1 MRYDKVVYFVSV
13 SKSFDTATGDYTAEI
28 VNRDARAA
36 SIMDTQADTLKLIYG
51 DIRQGSFTI
60 QLQNHYTDSFDYIE
74 YDGKKYNVD
83 YRRKLRTKETFI
95 VSEVQ

>member
-13 SKSFDTATGDYTAEI
+13 SKTYDTATGDYTAKI
-28 VNRDARAA
+28 VNRAARAA
-36 SIMDTQADTLKLIYG
+36 SIMDTQADTLKPIYG

-83 YRRKLRTKETFI
+83 YRRKLRMKETFI

>member
-1 MRYDKVVYFVSV
+1 MRYDKVVYFCSE
-13 SKSFDTATGDYTAEI
+13 SKTYDTETGDYVKGGTI
-28 VNRDARAA
+28 RDPKNA
-36 SIMDTQADTLKLIYG
+36 SVMDTQADTLKLIYG

-74 YDGKKYNVD
+74 YDGRKYSVD
-83 YRRKLRTKETFI
+83 YRRKLRMKETFI